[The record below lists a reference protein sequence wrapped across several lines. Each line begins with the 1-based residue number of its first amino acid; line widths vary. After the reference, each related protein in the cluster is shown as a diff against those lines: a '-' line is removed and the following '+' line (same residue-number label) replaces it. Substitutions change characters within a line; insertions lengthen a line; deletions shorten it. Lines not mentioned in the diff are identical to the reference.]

1 MTNSLTFIKN
11 NNSAILENL
20 NDLAADLNTSG
31 LEINYYFFVLDAVSK
46 KHHSTEVKKE
56 AKIYL
61 SKKQNIQDDLDY
73 LNSCISF
80 LERHLIAS
88 DNSSSLSQ
96 AEITERI
103 LGLTEDIKVFI
114 ERNQSIQRA
123 CFRFTKAY
131 FHTPYGQSNM
141 AA

>member
-1 MTNSLTFIKN
+1 MTNPLTFIKN
-11 NNSAILENL
+11 NNSAILDNL

-31 LEINYYFFVLDAVSK
+31 LEINYYFFVLDAVAN
-46 KHHSTEVKKE
+46 KHHSTAIKNE
-56 AKIYL
+56 AKKYL
-61 SKKQNIQDDLDY
+61 AKKQNIQDDLDY

-80 LERHLIAS
+80 LERHLNTS
-88 DNSSSLSQ
+88 DDSNRLSQ

-103 LGLTEDIKVFI
+103 LGLAEDIKVFM